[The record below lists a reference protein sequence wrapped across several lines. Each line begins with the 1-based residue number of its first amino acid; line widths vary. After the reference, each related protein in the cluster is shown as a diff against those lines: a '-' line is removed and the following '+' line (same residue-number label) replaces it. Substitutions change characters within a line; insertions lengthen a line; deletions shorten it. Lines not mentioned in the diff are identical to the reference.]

1 MSDVVR
7 FFSVGEEFVDP
18 STLSGDVGFSFV
30 GEELVGVR
38 VSFDGLSEQPAS
50 VIIDVVPSICRN
62 DRRCT
67 HRACF

>member
-1 MSDVVR
+1 
-7 FFSVGEEFVDP
+7 
-18 STLSGDVGFSFV
+18 
-30 GEELVGVR
+30 LVGVR

-67 HRACF
+67 HRVCF